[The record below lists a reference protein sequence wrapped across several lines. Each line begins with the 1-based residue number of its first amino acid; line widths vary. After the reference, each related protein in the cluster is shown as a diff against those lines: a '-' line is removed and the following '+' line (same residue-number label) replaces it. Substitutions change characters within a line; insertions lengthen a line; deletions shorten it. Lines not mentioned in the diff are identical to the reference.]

1 MKSIRTVVTKVTTLV
16 PRAVVALAIV
26 AAVVTAG
33 VSTSPSFA
41 ASTPASYSCG
51 TYGSGNYSYTAG
63 AADCGGAVGAPNT
76 GFAAKLTQP
85 SSLIAII
92 GSLLLIAAGIVM
104 IVRARRKKQSISFSS
119 SDN

>member
-16 PRAVVALAIV
+16 PRTVIALAII
-26 AAVVTAG
+26 AAMITAG
-33 VSTSPSFA
+33 ISTSPSFA
-41 ASTPASYSCG
+41 AGNPASYSCG

-63 AADCGGAVGAPNT
+63 AADCGSAVGAPNT

-92 GSLLLIAAGIVM
+92 GSLLLIAAGIVLL
-104 IVRARRKKQSISFSS
+104 VRTRRKKQSVSFST